1 MEEEEVDAKEEMKWE
16 KAMIQIDLLIKNLGN
31 IVEEV
36 IAEIIDMRKGILEVG
51 AEIEVEVEA
60 EAGVEAIINN

>member
-1 MEEEEVDAKEEMKWE
+1 
-16 KAMIQIDLLIKNLGN
+16 MIQIDLLIKNLGN

-51 AEIEVEVEA
+51 AEIEVEGIDSKDKREYHLHHPFWMTFRQFLA
-60 EAGVEAIINN
+60 Y

>member
-1 MEEEEVDAKEEMKWE
+1 
-16 KAMIQIDLLIKNLGN
+16 MIQIDLLIKNLGN